1 MSQRAQ
7 EATVA
12 ENLEPL
18 KPKDL
23 GINDVEFYE
32 VEQTPPVGFFGAM
45 KGFWVTFSTIFKKP
59 LTVAYPEVKAPT
71 EERFHG
77 RYQLN
82 RHADGLEK
90 FIGCEPC
97 AWACPVDA
105 IYVEG

>member
-32 VEQTPPVGFFGAM
+32 VE
-45 KGFWVTFSTIFKKP
+45 SSRNRL
-59 LTVAYPEVKAPT
+59 LTGIGKAKLSS
-71 EERFHG
+71 ES
-77 RYQLN
+77 
-82 RHADGLEK
+82 
-90 FIGCEPC
+90 
-97 AWACPVDA
+97 
-105 IYVEG
+105 